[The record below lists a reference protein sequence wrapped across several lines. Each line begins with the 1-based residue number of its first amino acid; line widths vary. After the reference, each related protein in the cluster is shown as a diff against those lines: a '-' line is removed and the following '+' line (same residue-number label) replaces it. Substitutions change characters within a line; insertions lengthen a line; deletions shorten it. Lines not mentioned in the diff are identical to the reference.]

1 MKLRKSKARI
11 PMFAL
16 LGSLAACGGGG
27 DDDAGSKTAFSLS
40 ATTLTLSGGCP
51 GGYVA
56 DVFVYGGA
64 APYRLDNTFPDV
76 VKVSTM
82 PSPTDPSTQP
92 AFEDVTT
99 TTEVTDRGGKFSV
112 WFKPGG
118 CFSPGIVKVIDKND
132 RQVTLT
138 LTHS

>member
-1 MKLRKSKARI
+1 MKLRSSKATI
-11 PMFAL
+11 PVLAL
-16 LGSLAACGGGG
+16 LGLLAACGGGG
-27 DDDAGSKTAFSLS
+27 DDEAGSATPFSLS
-40 ATTLTLSGGCP
+40 ASTLTLSGGCP

-76 VKVSTM
+76 IKVSNM
-82 PSPTDPSTQP
+82 PSPPDPATQP
-92 AFEDVTT
+92 TFENVTI
-99 TTEVTDRGGKFSV
+99 TTEVAERGGRFSV

-118 CFSPGIVKVIDKND
+118 CFSPGIVKVVDKND
-132 RQVTLT
+132 KQVTLT